1 MPVRR
6 LLCRCPRRCH
16 GLRRHRHRRPPRY
29 PRPFRRLGRLPRRR
43 QCRHLARR
51 RLVMVE
57 CGALS
62 GRALWPLVATVVCRV
77 GPGVLVG
84 LCWLLPESWCGGWCG
99 VGIAAART
107 TRSIPVTLNDLFY
120 RRWMHIRY
128 LGARERLAQQKG
140 RVVRMTIKA
149 MRWVSGGVAAAM
161 AASGLACLHGPMMM
175 VWSRF
180 RRLWRTSGMRAGVT
194 RVRRATRF
202 SLISRPWIRRIAA
215 I

>member
-1 MPVRR
+1 M
-6 LLCRCPRRCH
+6 
-16 GLRRHRHRRPPRY
+16 
-29 PRPFRRLGRLPRRR
+29 
-43 QCRHLARR
+43 
-51 RLVMVE
+51 
-57 CGALS
+57 
-62 GRALWPLVATVVCRV
+62 ATVVCRV

-149 MRWVSGGVAAAM
+149 MRWVSGGCGGRHGCQRPRVPAWADDDGVEQIPTA
-161 AASGLACLHGPMMM
+161 LADQWH
-175 VWSRF
+175 
-180 RRLWRTSGMRAGVT
+180 AGWCNKSEE
-194 RVRRATRF
+194 ATRF